1 MEDSALTP
9 VVVARIVLGAQS
21 RAAAEK
27 ARADQDREEI
37 RRRKNQFRAHSAKKR
52 QSSRPDLEE
61 GEIEEEESST
71 PTNSSTSNSPAVFTP
86 FKRLPTPV
94 TPINELCPTFCT
106 TGTTYHLKLG
116 SRTSICPRIH
126 NPKKLS
132 ICPAVLQG
140 VPCAG
145 LASTRCRLN
154 HSWSF
159 HIAPSCANYMMGCCY
174 AMPCPYAHHDF
185 VHTFSPLCEQFSKIG
200 YCEIG
205 HACHKIHWRGK
216 VPEVLEMMKQKAKE
230 DSLGRKL
237 EVAKAR
243 AKESMKLKMPV
254 RTLSMGE
261 TTTRELVSGGEW
273 KAKPEVI
280 VRGETT
286 GELALQEDFVPF

>member
-21 RAAAEK
+21 IVSSLSVTCSMLTTLGRAAAEK

-116 SRTSICPRIH
+116 LPPSLATLTRLRFLHIDLSTNPQPQEVVHLPCGTPRSAMCRTGLHQMPTEPFLEFSYRPVLRQLYDGLLLRHAMSLCP
-126 NPKKLS
+126 S
-132 ICPAVLQG
+132 
-140 VPCAG
+140 
-145 LASTRCRLN
+145 
-154 HSWSF
+154 
-159 HIAPSCANYMMGCCY
+159 
-174 AMPCPYAHHDF
+174 
-185 VHTFSPLCEQFSKIG
+185 
-200 YCEIG
+200 
-205 HACHKIHWRGK
+205 
-216 VPEVLEMMKQKAKE
+216 
-230 DSLGRKL
+230 
-237 EVAKAR
+237 
-243 AKESMKLKMPV
+243 
-254 RTLSMGE
+254 
-261 TTTRELVSGGEW
+261 
-273 KAKPEVI
+273 
-280 VRGETT
+280 
-286 GELALQEDFVPF
+286 